1 MLAKKQ
7 NEERRFQ
14 QSDEKME
21 ASLKRIWRKQKN
33 SRDYFSDVFLF
44 SSIHTN

>member
-21 ASLKRIWRKQKN
+21 ASQKRIWRKQKN
-33 SRDYFSDVFLF
+33 SRCFSNPFW
-44 SSIHTN
+44 